1 MDRRRAG
8 LARWQTRGW
17 VAWGCLLAVFSTA
30 GLAAPATNG
39 PLLTLDRI
47 FNSDE
52 FRVESYGAVVW
63 RKHQPGY
70 YKLEKSAADGEGQD
84 LARYDP
90 ATGRKEVILPA
101 HAFTAPG
108 SGGLLSIESYEF
120 SEDESRLLLFTNSKK
135 VWRHNNRGD
144 YWVIDVSSRELKK
157 LGGDAAPSS
166 LRFARFSPD
175 GSRVAYVR
183 ENNLYV
189 QDLRDLRVTA
199 LTADGSATLINGTF
213 DWVYEEELGL
223 SDGFR
228 WSPDGRSIAYWQI
241 DSSGVRDFFLIND
254 TDGLYS
260 RPFPIPYP
268 KAGEQNS
275 AARVGVVPAQG
286 GATVWL
292 ALPGDPRNHYPAR
305 LDWTSNATELVVQQF
320 NRLQNT
326 NRVLWADAKTGW
338 TGTVLTEADSAWVDN
353 DNATRWLKGGTEFLW
368 LSERSGW
375 RQVYRVSKDGAR
387 VSLVTRG
394 KRDVIAI
401 EAVDEDGGWLYF
413 AASPGNAA
421 QRYLYRAPLS
431 GGKPARLTPAGQA
444 GTHNYSIS
452 PDAHWAIHT
461 WSSFTNPPVTE
472 LVRLPEH
479 TVVRA
484 LEDNH
489 KLRAKLDAL
498 ARPASEFFRVEIEPN
513 VKLDGWRLSPPGF
526 DPAKKYPV
534 LFYVYGE
541 PGGQTVLDA
550 WRGNSALWHWMLA
563 QRGYFVMSVDGRG
576 TPAPR
581 GRAWRKSIHG
591 RIGAL
596 NSADQAAAVRA
607 LLRARP
613 YLDPSR
619 VGVWGWSGGG
629 SSTLN
634 AILQYPD
641 LYQTAMAVAP
651 VPNQRYYDSIYQE
664 RYMGLPADN
673 PEGYRK
679 GSPITYASQ
688 LKGNLLIV
696 HGTGDD
702 NVHFQGT
709 EALINE
715 LVRYDKPFTM
725 MAYPNR
731 THSISEGKNTT
742 RHLYELLTRYLTQ
755 NLPVDGAASAEST
768 P

>member
-1 MDRRRAG
+1 M
-8 LARWQTRGW
+8 LLS
-17 VAWGCLLAVFSTA
+17 VAASGAM
-30 GLAAPATNG
+30 AADLATNG
-39 PLLTLDRI
+39 PLLTADRI
-47 FNSDE
+47 FNSEE
-52 FRVESYGAVVW
+52 FHVESYGSVVW

-70 YKLEKSAADGEGQD
+70 FKLEKTEADGDGQD
-84 LARYDP
+84 LVCYDP

-101 HAFTAPG
+101 HAFTPPG
-108 SGGLLSIESYEF
+108 SIVPLSIESYDF

-144 YWVIDVSSRELKK
+144 YWVVDIASRELKK

-166 LRFARFSPD
+166 LRFAKFSPD
-175 GSRVAYVR
+175 GSRVAFVR
-183 ENNLYV
+183 DHNLYV
-189 QDLRDLRVTA
+189 QDLRDLRITA
-199 LTADGSATLINGTF
+199 LTADGSPTLINGAF

-228 WSPDGRSIAYWQI
+228 WSPDGRFIAYWQL

-260 RPFPIPYP
+260 LPTAIPYP

-275 AARVGVVPAQG
+275 AARVGVVPAG
-286 GATVWL
+286 GGDTVWL
-292 ALPGDPRNHYPAR
+292 DLPGDRRNNYPAH

-320 NRLQNT
+320 NRLQST
-326 NRVLWADAKTGW
+326 NLVLRADPRTGW
-338 TGTVLTEADSAWVDN
+338 TRTVLTEIDEAWVEN
-353 DNATRWLKGGTEFLW
+353 GNSARWVRDGKEFLW

-375 RQVYRVSKDGAR
+375 RRAYRVSHDGEHISR
-387 VSLVTRG
+387 ITRD
-394 KRDVIAI
+394 KMDVMAI
-401 EAVDEDGGWLYF
+401 EAVDEEKGWLYF
-413 AASPGNAA
+413 DASPGNAT
-421 QRYLYRAPLS
+421 QRYLYRVPLS
-431 GGKPARLTPAGQA
+431 GGKSTRVTPAGEA
-444 GTHNYSIS
+444 GSHSYHIS
-452 PDAHWAIHT
+452 PDARWAIHT
-461 WSSFTNPPVTE
+461 WSNFTNPPVTE

-479 TVVRA
+479 TVIRV

-489 KLRAKLDAL
+489 KLRTAIEGLRKPGA
-498 ARPASEFFRVEIEPN
+498 EFFRIGIAPKVT
-513 VKLDGWRLSPPGF
+513 LDGWRLSPPAF
-526 DPAKKYPV
+526 DPMKKYPV

-550 WRGNSALWHWMLA
+550 WRGNTMLWHWMLA
-563 QRGYFVMSVDGRG
+563 QRGYFVISVDGRG

-581 GRAWRKSIHG
+581 GRAWRKSIH
-591 RIGAL
+591 RQIGTL
-596 NSADQAAAVRA
+596 NSADQADAVRA
-607 LLRARP
+607 LLRERP
-613 YLDPSR
+613 CLDPTR
-619 VGVWGWSGGG
+619 VGIWGWSGGG
-629 SSTLN
+629 SSTLH

-641 LYQTAMAVAP
+641 VYHTAMAVAP
-651 VPNQRYYDSIYQE
+651 VPNQRYYDTIYEE

-673 PEGYRK
+673 SEGYRK
-679 GSPITYASQ
+679 GSAITYASQ

-715 LVRYDKPFTM
+715 LVRYNKPFTM

-755 NLPVDGAASAEST
+755 NLPVNEPSSPAA